1 VSDVAKV
8 MGMSNAVEEITCKG
22 LQRLLPCSHQVGDE
36 LGAAAIASAMT
47 GASASE
53 RPAKQVSERA
63 RTRGALGRSSDA
75 QIR

>member
-53 RPAKQVSERA
+53 RPAKQVSGCVRSH
-63 RTRGALGRSSDA
+63 GASGRWKHT
-75 QIR
+75 QMR